1 MTTTEIRYPTN
12 ITQTTG
18 GYHAEFKNKNNLGSA
33 SGYATCTI
41 IGNYRDPSQLR
52 LKGYGFNIP
61 NDARV
66 TAINIFIGHRKASMA
81 SGAKA
86 PNIPAPTVS
95 INGLPGT
102 QKFPAPTTT
111 YTKHQVRFGVDLTA
125 SFFTNNNFEVVL
137 NYPKSSNTANG
148 YLYLQYVSVTV
159 EYATPSYS
167 ISANKVS
174 GGYNLDPYTVKVD
187 CSNVNMTNGSPSVT
201 VNAPQGL
208 SFKSW
213 DGQGSVQQVS
223 ARTVKWYPALN
234 KGTGSNSVS
243 ITWDTSVVL
252 TSGSFTG
259 NMNVALDNYNTAS
272 VTHVVNIVEKPPQ
285 IDEDTGDN
293 TQNYEGDAEETPS
306 IANVVKNE
314 EFEYTFKI
322 EETLY
327 DTILHW
333 VYNHGISEGW
343 WTGTFEENYN
353 NVLQASYI
361 RFYDGKTNPVDL
373 SKNERMSYYD
383 TQYSTWVSTYAWLS
397 LAYFHTNNTF
407 EYPFRLKGTS
417 VGYDEIYMQAVAYKY
432 GEDTE
437 TAELE
442 GLWKFIVIPPESEL
456 TIANY
461 TKLEPNAEELDRLGD
476 GYPYICQ
483 SNIKQVT
490 SETYTRNWYKNFRI
504 GVFNNPIEAN
514 ISKYIEIK
522 KTGITLAHD
531 YTIPSRFDLTDCTVT
546 FTGDHTFKHQ
556 TGLED
561 DEPVYETVSTVT
573 ITPVENYSIPL
584 TIAKDSNNEL
594 VLTLTLKD
602 DDNTTLYTMPYHITF
617 NASEEEQATEKTT
630 DSTDYDNLTDAEIFS
645 NAEYWATMTAGLNTQ
660 NNVTCPFVY
669 NENYPLYILITGDY
683 PEGAPTTND
692 IEFVE
697 PCIIEQTQYTT
708 RETNGTFLTPILSLI
723 DENDTAEVGL
733 EPSMQTNGHT
743 LYNFPLDTHYGTNDE
758 IAIRGLAVQFTVE
771 QANEQVLTLKLHNP
785 NGKIGTRTL
794 IIDDTNIDNTLTI
807 GGNGDLW
814 GFNTLDMTDLE
825 NWELEVSTSN
835 ILNNIPTNL
844 NIGKAQIIFY
854 VEKIETQNIKC
865 WIDGENIAYY
875 GAFIKDVDIPSGLK
889 TDTDFL
895 TIDGTDINDVY
906 RQNIREKTIELE
918 LDIGDNCDLEAST
931 STLRQLT
938 RLLYNER
945 DKYNRPIPK
954 RIEFSHYPDVYWE
967 YIMQDTLDNPIEIS
981 SYGVKAKL
989 TIPAGT
995 AYSKESTTTNTIGYV
1010 QGLAS
1015 INPVITATI
1024 TGNNINIHE
1033 TNSDQNFNLTTT
1045 DAMTGKII
1053 EINCEDRTVTLKETA
1068 DSTDTED
1075 ISYMVDYNSDWF
1087 ILKNEYNFTGTNC
1100 VIRTV
1105 NYTTRE

>member
-167 ISANKVS
+167 ISASKVS

-272 VTHVVNIVEKPPQ
+272 VTHVVNIVEKPPSP
-285 IDEDTGDN
+285 DEDTSSDVPKDFVDD
-293 TQNYEGDAEETPS
+293 TTSFIARETV
-306 IANVVKNE
+306 INDE
-314 EFEYTFKI
+314 EFTYTFDLGAKTSDI
-322 EETLY
+322 LHEIFDKGNELGIWDWSGHDTWNSYNRNKMMEITYYVLASTDDMSEDYFSENHHLRWKSGNSWVGTANSYHISSGTINLKRTYTMKGVENGY
-327 DTILHW
+327 DTIYGL
-333 VYNHGISEGW
+333 
-343 WTGTFEENYN
+343 
-353 NVLQASYI
+353 
-361 RFYDGKTNPVDL
+361 FYLPDYQIDPTVVN
-373 SKNERMSYYD
+373 
-383 TQYSTWVSTYAWLS
+383 TW
-397 LAYFHTNNTF
+397 YF
-407 EYPFRLKGTS
+407 
-417 VGYDEIYMQAVAYKY
+417 D
-432 GEDTE
+432 
-437 TAELE
+437 
-442 GLWKFIVIPPESEL
+442 IVPPESSL
-456 TIANY
+456 TIPNY

-490 SETYTRNWYKNFRI
+490 SETEPRNWYKNFRI

-522 KTGITLAHD
+522 KTGITLAYD

-602 DDNTTLYTMPYHITF
+602 DDNTLLYTMPYHITF

-683 PEGAPTTND
+683 PEGAPTTNN

-875 GAFIKDVDIPSGLK
+875 GAFLKDVDIPSGLK